1 MSSKKEFLI
10 YGKRALYE
18 ALENNVEID
27 KVFIEKN
34 SSFHDNIKSKIHKK
48 KINISF
54 VPVQKLNKLTPNNHQ
69 GIVATISPISTKKL
83 SDLESRINKKDHC
96 LILILDGI
104 TDTKNF
110 GAIIRSAE
118 CFGVDYIIISKT
130 GSSPINGETIKSSSG
145 AIFNTPICKVDHI
158 KDAIFFLKEFGV
170 EIIGSDDKGA
180 KNLYKYKFKSKTAI
194 IMGSE
199 GDGVNKS
206 ILNICDEKVNI
217 PLHGKLS
224 SLNVSVAAGIFLSEF
239 KRQSSG

>member
-83 SDLESRINKKDHC
+83 SDLENRINKNDPC

-170 EIIGSDDKGA
+170 EIIGSDDKAA
-180 KNLYKYKFKSKTAI
+180 KNLYKYKFKLKTAI

-199 GDGVNKS
+199 GDGINKS